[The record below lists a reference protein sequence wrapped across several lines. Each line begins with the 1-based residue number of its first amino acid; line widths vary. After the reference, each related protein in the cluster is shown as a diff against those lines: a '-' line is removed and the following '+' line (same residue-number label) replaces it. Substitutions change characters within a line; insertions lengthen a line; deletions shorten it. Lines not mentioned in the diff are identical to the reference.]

1 MAQSFF
7 KNRILAVENQNPPL
21 QFVYEDDLARVVD
34 IVIQRGI
41 EGVFNVAGDG
51 VVFYREMVESIGSRI
66 VSIPSL
72 VTSPVL
78 RLSWNLGFRSKFNS
92 AVFDMVRYPV
102 VVSTGTLKQA
112 TGYRFWHTSMDAL
125 KAYAGSN
132 LLNNDWNQ
140 SPC

>member
-7 KNRILAVENQNPPL
+7 KSWFLAVENQNPPL
-21 QFVYEDDLARVVD
+21 QFVYENDLARVVD

-51 VVFYREMVESIGSRI
+51 VVLYREVAESIERRI
-66 VSIPSL
+66 VRIASS
-72 VTSPVL
+72 VAAAVL
-78 RLSWNLGFRSKFNS
+78 RLSWNLGFQRNTT
-92 AVFDMVRYPV
+92 APVFDMARYPV

-125 KAYAGSN
+125 NAYAGAN
-132 LLNNDWNQ
+132 LLNNDWDQ
-140 SPC
+140 SPR